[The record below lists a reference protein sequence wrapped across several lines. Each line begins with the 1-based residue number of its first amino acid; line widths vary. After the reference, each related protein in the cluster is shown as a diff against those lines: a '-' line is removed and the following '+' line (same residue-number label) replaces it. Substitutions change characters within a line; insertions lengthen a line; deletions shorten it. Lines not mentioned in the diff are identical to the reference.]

1 MNLKKIFLY
10 TVLISFYF
18 YGPVLAGES
27 ENNSPP
33 LNERF
38 EYKLTWNGIRAG
50 TAILEIKEDNDR
62 VIITSTALSA
72 DWISIFYRVEDRV
85 TSQLRREKD
94 LYPGKPINYRIKIRE
109 GKHRRDKEVIFNL
122 DEGKAIYRDYLKKD
136 NHEVKLPSDVFDPL
150 SAFFHIRFLELI
162 PHSSV
167 YVTVFDSKKVWE
179 VEVKVLRREKIKTSL
194 GRFDTLVIKPL
205 MKSEGIFSRKGDIII
220 YLTDD
225 SRRIPVMLKTEVLIG
240 SVVATLIGGTYE

>member
-10 TVLISFYF
+10 TILISSSFF
-18 YGPVLAGES
+18 SSVLASES

-38 EYKLTWNGIRAG
+38 EYKLTWNGIKTG

-62 VIITSTALSA
+62 IIITSTALSA
-72 DWISIFYRVEDRV
+72 DWISIFYKVEDIV
-85 TSQLRREKD
+85 TSNLRREKD
-94 LYPGKPINYRIKIRE
+94 FYPGKPINYRIKIRE
-109 GKHRRDKEVIFNL
+109 GKHRRDKEVIFNM

-136 NHEVKLPSDVFDPL
+136 NHEVKLPSDVLDPL
-150 SAFFHIRFLELI
+150 SAFFYIRFFELI
-162 PHSSV
+162 PGKSV
-167 YVTVFDSKKVWE
+167 YVTVFDSKKIWN
-179 VEVKVLRREKIKTSL
+179 VEVKVLKRENVKTPL
-194 GRFDTLVIKPL
+194 GKFDTVVIKPL

-225 SRRIPVMLKTEVLIG
+225 NKRIPVMLKTEVLIG
-240 SVVATLIGGTYE
+240 SVIATLTGGAW